1 VQHAV
6 QRAGRADDSGKVDC
20 GRKIGHGVQWRKV
33 SVSEKRRA
41 WTCGGES
48 SSDEQHADA
57 GASVNVQLEDKSS
70 HPQPTLTG
78 VEECLQLPLP
88 AHL

>member
-6 QRAGRADDSGKVDC
+6 QRVGRAVDSGKVDC
-20 GRKIGHGVQWRKV
+20 GRKIGRGVQWRKV

-41 WTCGGES
+41 WTCGGEL
-48 SSDEQHADA
+48 SSDMQHADA
-57 GASVNVQLEDKSS
+57 GASVSVQLEDKSS
-70 HPQPTLTG
+70 HPRPTLTG
-78 VEECLQLPLP
+78 VEVSLQLPLP